1 MIAKILANRLIK
13 VMSKLVKIT
22 QNAFVEGRQI
32 SNVSLI
38 TNEVIDTILKKNG
51 RGVLC
56 KLNIEKVYDY
66 WVNWNYLLQVMQR
79 MGFGGK

>member
-13 VMSKLVKIT
+13 VMSKLVKTT
-22 QNAFVEGRQI
+22 QNAFVEGKQI

-56 KLNIEKVYDY
+56 KLNIEKVYDR
-66 WVNWNYLLQVMQR
+66 VNWNYLLQVMQR